1 MILNRLSGLIH
12 DYMLPISDLA
22 KSGQRA
28 VIFYDQVGN
37 GRSTRLRTK
46 PVEFFTIDFFVA
58 ELENLVQKLG
68 IASRFDVLGHSWGG
82 ILGLEYLASRQPPGL
97 RRFVCSSTP
106 ACMARFYTEFPRLL
120 SAFPKWVQEGMGMK
134 KTDMARFR
142 AANEAFDAVHTL
154 TVVPFPKEH
163 VDSMDCIWGPDAD
176 DTVGNAL

>member
-1 MILNRLSGLIH
+1 
-12 DYMLPISDLA
+12 MLPISDLA

-28 VIFYDQVGN
+28 VILYDQVGN
-37 GRSTRLRTK
+37 GRSTHLRTK

-82 ILGLEYLASRQPPGL
+82 ILGLEYLARRQ
-97 RRFVCSSTP
+97 P

-120 SAFPKWVQEGMGMK
+120 SAFPKWVQEGMGMQ

-142 AANEAFDAVHTL
+142 AANDAFDAVHTL

-163 VDSMDCIWGPDAD
+163 VDSMDSIWGPDAD
-176 DTVGNAL
+176 NTVGNAL